1 MNGTTVTTVAAAAA
15 DVVNSVA
22 TTIVAAAGQA
32 VEAISGATAALGTA
46 AGGAEAVS
54 GASAVVVH
62 TGFALLFDKLY
73 WFIMV
78 PMVYLSIAFFLAVAI
93 AKIVKTFRAGP
104 PPYQLATYP
113 APRFPF
119 LAALRDTFG
128 MPMIRKRAPVFWFF
142 LMCYHIG
149 FLLLFLGHIDILP
162 TVSLLPEA
170 SRHMIGAGFVGL
182 MVTVPTFYFLARRFS
197 GIHRAI
203 STPGD
208 YLVLLLLLFLFL
220 LGDLMSWGN
229 SWTKNGF
236 VMTKADFSL
245 YFDGLFRFTFAD
257 PRLVLRGSHYHFAV
271 LHVLLANLL
280 FICLPFTKF
289 MHTCF
294 AFPLN
299 LARRTVWKRA

>member
-15 DVVNSVA
+15 AVVDSVA
-22 TTIVAAAGQA
+22 TTIAVAAGQA
-32 VEAISGATAALGTA
+32 VEAISGASAE
-46 AGGAEAVS
+46 GGAEAVS
-54 GASAVVVH
+54 GASEAVIH

-93 AKIVKTFRAGP
+93 AKIVKTFRSGP

-128 MPMIRKRAPVFWFF
+128 MPMIRKRAPAFWFF

-149 FLLLFLGHIDILP
+149 FLALFLGHIDILP
-162 TVSLLPEA
+162 TVSFLPET
-170 SRHMIGAGFVGL
+170 SRHMIGAGAVGL

-229 SWTKNGF
+229 SWTRNGF

-257 PRLVLRGSHYHFAV
+257 PRIVLRGSHYHFAV

-294 AFPLN
+294 AFPIN
-299 LARRTVWKRA
+299 LARRTVWKRV